1 MLSELLKKKSLFFHL
16 YEIDKEIAEEYR
28 NRPCPFCGGPLY
40 FANYPRKPRGEPDG
54 VPEECFIRFSLCCGR
69 EGCRRRVMPPSCR
82 FLGQKIYW
90 YPVILI
96 IISNWQNQTEERSI
110 FEMSKQSG
118 ISRNTITRWLSF
130 FRGIFPSSPQWQSIR
145 GQVSSSVK
153 SDDLPG
159 SLVKHFLSFISCTQ
173 DALISCLKFL
183 SLGSVIYQKTR
194 DG

>member
-1 MLSELLKKKSLFFHL
+1 MQTILASPVESRMESRKSVLFGSAYAAALKDAVAGLSLHH
-16 YEIDKEIAEEYR
+16 
-28 NRPCPFCGGPLY
+28 
-40 FANYPRKPRGEPDG
+40 
-54 VPEECFIRFSLCCGR
+54 V
-69 EGCRRRVMPPSCR
+69 V
-82 FLGQKIYW
+82 FLGKKNYW
-90 YPVILI
+90 YSVIII
-96 IISNWQNQTEERSI
+96 IISNLQNQTEERSV
-110 FEMSKQSG
+110 FDMSKQSG

-153 SDDLPG
+153 SDEVPG

-183 SLGSVIYQKTR
+183 SLGSVIYGKTR